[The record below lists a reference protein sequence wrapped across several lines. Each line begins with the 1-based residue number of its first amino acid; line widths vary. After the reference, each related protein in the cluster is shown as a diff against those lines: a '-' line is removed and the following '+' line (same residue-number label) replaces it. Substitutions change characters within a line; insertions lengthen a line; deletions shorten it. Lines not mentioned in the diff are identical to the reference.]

1 MDLYEIQVSN
11 PDLFQQFSL
20 KDTLF
25 LHYSCPQREKVLQ
38 LYSKYIQFNFTL
50 SGKRILKQ
58 GNQKWEATPENGLIV
73 KKCAFMQE
81 LPDDYEG
88 WDVLIFYLRDNYLR
102 SLFEEFRP
110 HLSLTDL
117 PEPKKI
123 QFEHFAID
131 ENIKNGYQSFIPYIL
146 ENKSLPDSVFEN
158 KFKELLFNILSHPDN
173 KHILAYVQKIT
184 DRYETAIWEVMEANY
199 MYNLKIRDY
208 ANIANRSLS
217 TFKREFKKHYKTS
230 PGKWLTERRLKRA
243 KSMLQSGKKSIS
255 EVAFDC
261 GFKNSSHFSRV
272 FKEKFSTSP
281 SDYQK
286 KWANKKRN

>member
-286 KWANKKRN
+286 K